1 MNKNYIFFVIVAL
14 LKTAPAFGQSICVF
28 DPLGAQG
35 DNYSMLKDYALI
47 ATQWGAN
54 LELKPFSDEHLA
66 TESFKS
72 GKCDGV
78 AISGIRARQF
88 NNFAGSID
96 SVRGVVTEEAYRL
109 VLDLMANPKLNADM
123 MSNGTE
129 VAGISPLGFA
139 YVITNSKNLNTMQS
153 FYNKRFGV
161 LSYDKAQSVIVD
173 KIGAIPVSLELS
185 QIGSAFNMGRVD
197 AVELPALAFKPLEL
211 GKGVGSKGA
220 IVKFPIGS
228 ITYDL
233 LINPEKFPMGYGQK
247 SRLWFASEFDRQMS
261 NVHKI
266 ESAINKNYWIDL
278 SESEVKNYDYVLRLA
293 RVSLTK
299 QDVYNKKMMHIL
311 KNVRCNLKRSES
323 ECLLNDE

>member
-1 MNKNYIFFVIVAL
+1 MNKKYICFVSVAL
-14 LKTAPAFGQSICVF
+14 LTTPPAFGQSICIF

-35 DNYSMLKDYALI
+35 DNYSMLKDYAVV
-47 ATQWGAN
+47 AKQWGAE
-54 LELKPFSDEHLA
+54 LELKPFSDEYLA

-72 GKCDGV
+72 GKCDGL

-96 SVRGVVTEEAYRL
+96 SVRGVVTEEAYKL
-109 VLDLMANPKLNADM
+109 VLNLMANPKLNADM
-123 MSNGTE
+123 SSNGTE

-139 YVITNSKNLNTMQS
+139 YVITNNKNLNTMQS

-173 KIGAIPVSLELS
+173 KIGATPVPLELS
-185 QIGSAFNMGRVD
+185 QIGSVFNTGKVD

-211 GKGVGSKGA
+211 SKGVASKGA
-220 IVKFPIGS
+220 IIRFPIGS

-233 LINPEKFPMGYGQK
+233 LINPSKFPMGYGQK
-247 SRLWFASEFDRQMS
+247 SRRWFASGFDRQIS

-278 SESEVKNYDYVLRLA
+278 SESDIKNYDYVLRLA

-299 QDVYNKKMMHIL
+299 QDVYDKKMMHIL
-311 KNVRCNLKRSES
+311 KNVRCNLKKTDN